1 MIFLIA
7 FPFPSW
13 LYIHFA
19 SILKEGSLEL
29 GGGEGHAVNLAGT
42 HSPAAW
48 HTAVAVSQGWMHA
61 ITLLGEAL
69 RVPARMPGARAAAL
83 PEPPRQTTES
93 RESGGGGGK
102 DSLEPATG
110 RPPQASH
117 AFENGP
123 ERDAIRRRI

>member
-1 MIFLIA
+1 
-7 FPFPSW
+7 
-13 LYIHFA
+13 
-19 SILKEGSLEL
+19 
-29 GGGEGHAVNLAGT
+29 
-42 HSPAAW
+42 
-48 HTAVAVSQGWMHA
+48 MHA

-69 RVPARMPGARAAAL
+69 RVPARMPGAGAAAL
-83 PEPPRQTTES
+83 PGPPRQTTES

-117 AFENGP
+117 TFENGP

>member
-1 MIFLIA
+1 MVIYSFC
-7 FPFPSW
+7 F
-13 LYIHFA
+13 H
-19 SILKEGSLEL
+19 LKRRVTEL

-69 RVPARMPGARAAAL
+69 RVPARMPGAGAAAL
-83 PEPPRQTTES
+83 PGPPRQTTES

-117 AFENGP
+117 TFENGP